1 MKYGFQQQRNTYDMP
16 CSQQKEEETK
26 THNNG
31 LPRPLQTSIV
41 TKLVKILLMNAIV

>member
-1 MKYGFQQQRNTYDMP
+1 MP

-41 TKLVKILLMNAIV
+41 PILLKIVLMMAILKV